1 LWIHVIVGVE
11 RRSGEGKIILPVIIV
26 PTIWRVLAIHGFEGN
41 GLRGCGC
48 GCVEVDEVTKGEQ
61 RQKEGEFEELW
72 FEVLGR
78 EEWRNE
84 SEVKNWLP

>member
-11 RRSGEGKIILPVIIV
+11 RRSGEGEIILPVIIV

-48 GCVEVDEVTKGEQ
+48 GCGCVEVDEVTKGEQ

-72 FEVLGR
+72 FGVWGR
-78 EEWRNE
+78 EE
-84 SEVKNWLP
+84 